1 MPVRRRRPHRC
12 PPLSPTGSLAHR
24 PSSTRRTAAAP
35 RNHRGEALA
44 GSAREEEQDA
54 THLEIR
60 PTTALPSL
68 LIEFHG
74 MEQAEDRWPYQ
85 LAANNCTSFIA

>member
-68 LIEFHG
+68 LIEDIPE
-74 MEQAEDRWPYQ
+74 MQ
-85 LAANNCTSFIA
+85 LSFIVSSQVLFFP